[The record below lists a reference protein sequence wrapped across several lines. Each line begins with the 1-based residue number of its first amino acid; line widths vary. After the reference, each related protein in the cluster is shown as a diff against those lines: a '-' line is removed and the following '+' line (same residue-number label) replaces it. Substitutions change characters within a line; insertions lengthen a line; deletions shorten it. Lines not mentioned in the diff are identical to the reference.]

1 MTSPTRAV
9 WPLDLRIFASVP
21 GAGAGNS
28 TVAFSDS
35 MVTTFSSRATA
46 SASVM
51 DSPTLGT
58 LISMGIVVLWFGP
71 GARISAGERGG
82 QQLLLLQFMASG
94 RPCGRTRGLRATDD
108 QERESAENFVAK
120 LRPEEAAGAHVHG
133 FFLDPGEGRGVGQRL
148 QHGLQWLERQRVEL
162 FEPHDSHV
170 LALEFPSSGFDF
182 VEDLTGA
189 EQHPPGLL
197 EGTPAGDDSL
207 IAGRA
212 AVFQARSCRRMPQQA
227 L

>member
-35 MVTTFSSRATA
+35 MVTTFSSRATG
-46 SASVM
+46 SPSDLSHSPIWTSVM

-58 LISMGIVVLWFGP
+58 LSSMGIVVLWFGP

-148 QHGLQWLERQRVEL
+148 QHGLQWRERQRVEL
-162 FEPHDSHV
+162 FEPHDSH
-170 LALEFPSSGFDF
+170 
-182 VEDLTGA
+182 
-189 EQHPPGLL
+189 
-197 EGTPAGDDSL
+197 
-207 IAGRA
+207 
-212 AVFQARSCRRMPQQA
+212 
-227 L
+227 